1 MSGFRLT
8 LKHAAID
15 SAILAAGMI
24 VLGLSLHQEP
34 TPDHWIVSAFLVCC
48 GGFVLFMTLDALKS
62 NQVMSEF
69 WTASRESRSFS
80 YWLTIVTGF
89 GMAFALFI
97 GAALW

>member
-8 LKHAAID
+8 FQHAAIA

-24 VLGLSLHQEP
+24 VLGLSLHPKP
-34 TPDHWIVSAFLVCC
+34 TPDHWILSAFLVCC

-62 NQVMSEF
+62 NQVMGDF
-69 WTASRESRSFS
+69 WTASRQSGYFS
-80 YWLTIVTGF
+80 YWFTIVMGF
-89 GMAFALFI
+89 GIALALFI